1 MNILITGNMGYIGPV
16 VSKHLRGKFPHAK
29 LIGLDTCFFGHCLT
43 SAKFLPER
51 NIDHQYFLDVRDIDH
66 LFLKNIDVIIH
77 LAAISNDPI
86 GNKFE
91 LITDEINH
99 KATVNL
105 AKKAAESGVKRF
117 IFASSCSMY
126 GAASVSPKK
135 ETDALNP
142 ISAYAKSKVSA
153 EKGLSEI
160 DSSEMIITA
169 LRFST
174 ACGFSARTRLDL
186 VLNDFVACA
195 INDSKITVLSDGS
208 PWRPMIDISD
218 MALAME
224 WAITREYDSSSS
236 YLAINVGADHW
247 NFQVKDL
254 AMAVAEIINN
264 SEININK
271 DAQPDKRSYRVNF
284 ELFKSLAPNHQ
295 PKKILQ
301 QSIEELYFG
310 LNLVEFNDK
319 NFRNSSFMRLKVLE
333 DLIESKLINSELR
346 WNLN

>member
-43 SAKFLPER
+43 STKFLPER

-117 IFASSCSMY
+117 IFASSCSIY
-126 GAASVSPKK
+126 GAASESPKK

-160 DSSEMIITA
+160 DS
-169 LRFST
+169 
-174 ACGFSARTRLDL
+174 
-186 VLNDFVACA
+186 
-195 INDSKITVLSDGS
+195 LSDGS

-218 MALAME
+218 MALAIE
-224 WAITREYDSSSS
+224 WAIIREYDSSSS

-254 AMAVAEIINN
+254 AIAVAEIINN
-264 SEININK
+264 SEIIINK

-295 PKKILQ
+295 PKKILK

-310 LNLVEFNDK
+310 LNLIKFNDK
-319 NFRNSSFMRLKVLE
+319 HFRNSSFMRLKVLE
-333 DLIESKLINSELR
+333 DLIENKLINSELR
-346 WNLN
+346 WNLNEG